1 MQVPKIC
8 NHCGKSFIAQ
18 TTVTRFC
25 SHKCSQR
32 NYKKRAKEAKI
43 QKSLEDTMT
52 QMVSPIQANVTS
64 SSSQTSK
71 DFLCINDISD
81 LLGVSRW
88 TIQRMVQRGQLS
100 VKQVGRKKMMSR
112 QQLESFF
119 KQ

>member
-52 QMVSPIQANVTS
+52 QMVSPSQANVTS
-64 SSSQTSK
+64 ISSQTSK

-81 LLGVSRW
+81 LLRPEFGEHTKNSATWPTLSKASW
-88 TIQRMVQRGQLS
+88 T
-100 VKQVGRKKMMSR
+100 
-112 QQLESFF
+112 
-119 KQ
+119 

>member
-1 MQVPKIC
+1 MESHLSLKQ
-8 NHCGKSFIAQ
+8 
-18 TTVTRFC
+18 VTRFC

-32 NYKKRAKEAKI
+32 NYKKESQRSKDS
-43 QKSLEDTMT
+43 KSLEDTMT
-52 QMVSPIQANVTS
+52 QMVSPSQAIVTS

-88 TIQRMVQRGQLS
+88 FIQRMVQRGQLT
-100 VKQVGRKKMMSR
+100 VKQAGRKKMMSR